1 MTTNNDELDLLS
13 IDIGINTFH
22 ILEHIEIK
30 PRVIVTE
37 YNAKL
42 RDKIEWVSDYNKDGE
57 WVGDDNFGASLN
69 SFFKNVTKKKL
80 FSSLLQYNRRKC
92 FLCQK

>member
-42 RDKIEWVSDYNKDGE
+42 RDKIEC
-57 WVGDDNFGASLN
+57 AII
-69 SFFKNVTKKKL
+69 TKM
-80 FSSLLQYNRRKC
+80 RMGWR
-92 FLCQK
+92 